1 MKKWL
6 LSFGILVAVLAV
18 ALRAQ
23 DITGIWQGTLSLPG
37 PNGQTRDVRA
47 QIRIE
52 SGGASMKATLRM
64 IDQGPGAMP
73 ATVTLQGS
81 AVKITIPGMGGTY
94 DGRLTD
100 ATTMEGNLRQ
110 PPAPVLKLDL
120 KKVTEQAAWVAPPAP
135 PRPAAMPSDWKPAFD
150 VATIKLSQPD
160 TPGQSITVR
169 GRTFRTQNQT
179 VSSMMTFAFGLHP
192 DQIVGGPE
200 WMKQDRFDI
209 TAEPEGS
216 GMPTEKQWRAAL
228 EKLLAD
234 RYNLKFHRDK
244 KELSVYALTQLKSGH
259 KLTPNDTD
267 PNGLPGLFFRGLGIF
282 PVRNA
287 TMGDFANTMQA
298 VVLDRPVV
306 DQTGIQGR
314 YDFVLTWT
322 PDETQFGGRGGQA
335 PPAADPANAPPGLFT
350 AIQEQL
356 GLKLEAAK
364 SPVEVLVI
372 DQLEKP
378 TPN

>member
-23 DITGIWQGTLSLPG
+23 DITGIWQGTLSVQG
-37 PNGQTRDVRA
+37 PNGQTRDLRT
-47 QIRIE
+47 QIRIVG
-52 SGGASMKATLRM
+52 SAGSMKATLQS
-64 IDQGPGAMP
+64 IDQGPGMSP
-73 ATVTLQGS
+73 ATVTVQG
-81 AVKITIPGMGGTY
+81 AVVKITIPGMGGTY

-100 ATTMEGNLRQ
+100 ATTIEGTLKQ
-110 PPAPVLKLDL
+110 PGAPTLKLDL
-120 KKVTEQAAWVAPPAP
+120 KKVTEQAAWVPPPAP
-135 PRPAAMPSDWKPAFD
+135 PRPPAMPADWKPAFE
-150 VATIKLSQPD
+150 VATIKPSEPG

-169 GRTFRTQNQT
+169 GRTFATHNQT
-179 VSSMMTFAFGLHP
+179 VAGMMTFAFGLHP
-192 DQIVGGPE
+192 DQLVGGPQ
-200 WMKQDRFDI
+200 WLRDDRFEI
-209 TAEPEGS
+209 TAEPEGT
-216 GMPTEKQWRAAL
+216 GVLNDKQLRAAL
-228 EKLLAD
+228 AKLLAD
-234 RYNLKFHRDK
+234 RFNLTFHRDK
-244 KELSVYALTQLKSGH
+244 KELTVYALTQLKAGH

-287 TMGDFANTMQA
+287 TMGDFTSTMQA

-314 YDFVLTWT
+314 YDFTLMWT

-350 AIQEQL
+350 AIQ
-356 GLKLEAAK
+356 
-364 SPVEVLVI
+364 
-372 DQLEKP
+372 
-378 TPN
+378 